1 MIESTRKK
9 EDVVMA
15 IQTQNKLTAAFRT
28 IGQRLRSAKP
38 CPCWTEYMRETR
50 D

>member
-1 MIESTRKK
+1 
-9 EDVVMA
+9 MA
-15 IQTQNKLTAAFRT
+15 IQTQNKLTATFRT
-28 IGQRLRSAKP
+28 IGQRLRFAKP